1 MNFPHDPPG
10 PSLEA
15 RLHRLERENRT
26 IKMVAGTVLLGVLST
41 AVAVCQPA
49 STAPVVEAE
58 RFIVRDANGNKRAEL
73 APSRSGAV
81 LALYTREG
89 KREVTLFTADQY
101 DGPRLMLTQGAH
113 VLTANGQ
120 SLTISGPRDII
131 RIEVGEDGAQIVSR
145 GAAGERNWPAP

>member
-1 MNFPHDPPG
+1 MNLPHDPPAAT
-10 PSLEA
+10 LEA

-26 IKMVAGTVLLGVLST
+26 IRMVAGTALLAVLSA
-41 AVAVCQPA
+41 AVVVCQPA
-49 STAPVVEAE
+49 STAPAIEAE

-81 LALYTREG
+81 LALYTQEG

-101 DGPRLMLTQGAH
+101 DGPRLMLTHGAQ

-120 SLTISGPRDII
+120 SLTVSGPRDML
-131 RIEVGEDGAQIVSR
+131 RIEVGDDGPRIISR
-145 GAAGERNWPAP
+145 GDAGERSWPEP